1 MSTLVHTATLPA
13 LIDTLTAR
21 DTTLAALVARD
32 GPPPLWMRAPGF
44 ATLVHIML
52 EQQVSLRS
60 AQAAF
65 DRLVAVTGR
74 LTPAALLALDDV
86 QMLQVGFSR
95 QKREYA
101 RGLALAVSSGTLDLD
116 ALATHDDG
124 AVRAQLTALRGIGRW
139 TADIYLLM
147 VLGRPDIW
155 PTGDLAI
162 VLAVQDAWQLTTR
175 PDHATLEAIAAPWQP
190 WRAVAARILW
200 HAYLSQPVRRRGI
213 G

>member
-1 MSTLVHTATLPA
+1 MSTLVHAATLPA